1 MTRAEW
7 RLVPALGVSALLHV
21 LRMPVERA
29 RMFVG
34 LITPVDWLFTEN
46 DEQPL
51 VNSHAAPM
59 PNRLSTAEVKPAAAI
74 EPANAAAV
82 TEQRSLPQPSDPTD
96 YAATSLDV

>member
-51 VNSHAAPM
+51 VN
-59 PNRLSTAEVKPAAAI
+59 
-74 EPANAAAV
+74 
-82 TEQRSLPQPSDPTD
+82 
-96 YAATSLDV
+96 